1 MPPGLEKALTTRSCK
16 INYYER
22 KKHEE
27 CRLAIR
33 RSLASF
39 DDGNVD
45 EIKKWL
51 IETLDTLKKILSVE

>member
-1 MPPGLEKALTTRSCK
+1 V
-16 INYYER
+16 
-22 KKHEE
+22 
-27 CRLAIR
+27 
-33 RSLASF
+33 ASF